1 MKSHQIAMWPAVVV
15 VATAAAV
22 VAVVAAAVIAVV
34 VVVGLQR
41 ISGGLWRPHWG
52 DGYCCGAE
60 KGL

>member
-1 MKSHQIAMWPAVVV
+1 MSGKH
-15 VATAAAV
+15 V
-22 VAVVAAAVIAVV
+22 VAVVAAAAAAVVVVVVAAAAVIAV

>member
-1 MKSHQIAMWPAVVV
+1 MLGHEHALLVIVAGVVV
-15 VATAAAV
+15 V
-22 VAVVAAAVIAVV
+22 VVAAAVIAVV

>member
-1 MKSHQIAMWPAVVV
+1 MSGKHVVDVAVVAA
-15 VATAAAV
+15 VAAAAV
-22 VAVVAAAVIAVV
+22 VA
-34 VVVGLQR
+34 VVGLQR

>member
-1 MKSHQIAMWPAVVV
+1 MSGKH
-15 VATAAAV
+15 V
-22 VAVVAAAVIAVV
+22 VAVVAAAAAVVVVVVAAAAVIAV